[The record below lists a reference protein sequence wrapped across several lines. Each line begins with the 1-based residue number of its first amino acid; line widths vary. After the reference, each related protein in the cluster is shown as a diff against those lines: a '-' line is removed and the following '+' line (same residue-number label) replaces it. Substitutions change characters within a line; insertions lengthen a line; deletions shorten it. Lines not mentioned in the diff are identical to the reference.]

1 MLAKVPKKL
10 NAYSIQLD
18 TVSNLVKR
26 YTLKEIDQ
34 LLVTLVPLTT
44 THPLIANKVKK
55 ICSKK
60 VCCEFFVKYSSK
72 DIPNDKFG
80 YSYRFSIFNGLVD
93 STEGS
98 HCAIVSCTKE
108 SENKC
113 GLRFF
118 PSDNLVPSV
127 RFSEIRISM
136 TIELSE
142 EHEEDLMVMPSSV
155 DFHLLPLPVDKFGYA
170 ATNIYNVSG

>member
-1 MLAKVPKKL
+1 MIAKVPKNL

-18 TVSNLVKR
+18 TVSNVVKR
-26 YTLKEIDQ
+26 YSLKEIDQ
-34 LLVTLVPLTT
+34 LLVTLVPLTN
-44 THPLIANKVKK
+44 THPLIGNQLKK
-55 ICSKK
+55 FCSKK

-72 DIPNDKFG
+72 DISSEKFG

-93 STEGS
+93 GSEES

-113 GLRFF
+113 GSRFF

-142 EHEEDLMVMPSSV
+142 QREEDLMVMPSSI
-155 DFHLLPLPVDKFGYA
+155 DFHLLPLSVDKFGYA
-170 ATNIYNVSG
+170 ETNAYNISG